1 MAHYR
6 RVFLKT
12 PLRIRHWIRTCLELI
27 WPLLIFVILVSIRLS
42 IDLETKKECHY
53 QARAMPSSGVIPWFG
68 SMICNMDG
76 GGKCFNDT
84 TPSEIPGQLTSF
96 PDDNEDFVHFLN
108 QINDLQA
115 GKIGKNE
122 IESDLYIDT
131 IRNIGRDFREI
142 TVQDCLEGQGLQ
154 NRSG

>member
-1 MAHYR
+1 
-6 RVFLKT
+6 
-12 PLRIRHWIRTCLELI
+12 
-27 WPLLIFVILVSIRLS
+27 
-42 IDLETKKECHY
+42 
-53 QARAMPSSGVIPWFG
+53 MPSSGVIPWFG

-96 PDDNEDFVHFLN
+96 PDDNEDFVHFLD
-108 QINDLQA
+108 QINDLQT
-115 GKIGKNE
+115 GKISKNE

>member
-1 MAHYR
+1 
-6 RVFLKT
+6 
-12 PLRIRHWIRTCLELI
+12 
-27 WPLLIFVILVSIRLS
+27 
-42 IDLETKKECHY
+42 
-53 QARAMPSSGVIPWFG
+53 MPSSGVIPWFG

-115 GKIGKNE
+115 GKISKNE

-131 IRNIGRDFREI
+131 IRKIGRDFREI
-142 TVQDCLEGQGLQ
+142 TVQDCLEGQGL
-154 NRSG
+154 

>member
-12 PLRIRHWIRTCLELI
+12 PIRIRHWIRTCLELI

-42 IDLETKKECHY
+42 IDLETKLECHY

-96 PDDNEDFVHFLN
+96 PDDNEDFVHFFAKPFAICNAKRTQNKVAKEN
-108 QINDLQA
+108 QRYTWA
-115 GKIGKNE
+115 V
-122 IESDLYIDT
+122 
-131 IRNIGRDFREI
+131 F
-142 TVQDCLEGQGLQ
+142 
-154 NRSG
+154 